1 MMMKYHQLYF
11 TSDQISNCHFHPNP
25 AGGDKASKKTALPG
39 LGNRAEYPQED
50 GCGPS
55 FLFVVCGVV
64 VFFVRLSIRTSAS
77 TRFVICAVAFV
88 VLTDF
93 QEKEE
98 FGPMCK
104 VVIECASHHQGP
116 SQAFAPFW
124 HIYLGPEQLL
134 SFYFPLSSAIFSV
147 AASGSQRSLLAT
159 LGNFMGFIPRPS
171 SNREKGTLLGFVLST
186 GLVSSVVVAHVNNAY
201 LCYVMHIFKICIHLQ
216 IYMHMFMHHFLK
228 VTPVIEICDI
238 AFLIFSYN
246 IHCTC
251 VVLKLAYF
259 IGIA

>member
-1 MMMKYHQLYF
+1 MTSPCHDDEISSTVFHVWLDQQL
-11 TSDQISNCHFHPNP
+11 SLS
-25 AGGDKASKKTALPG
+25 SKSSRRRQSKQETALPG
-39 LGNRAEYPQED
+39 LGSRAEYPQED
-50 GCGPS
+50 GCSPS

-147 AASGSQRSLLAT
+147 AASGS
-159 LGNFMGFIPRPS
+159 
-171 SNREKGTLLGFVLST
+171 
-186 GLVSSVVVAHVNNAY
+186 
-201 LCYVMHIFKICIHLQ
+201 
-216 IYMHMFMHHFLK
+216 
-228 VTPVIEICDI
+228 
-238 AFLIFSYN
+238 
-246 IHCTC
+246 
-251 VVLKLAYF
+251 
-259 IGIA
+259 